1 MEIINMTGY
10 TIEEKVEIAKRHLL
24 PKQIKEHGVTSK
36 DIKLGKPQLEKIIE
50 GYTRESGVRGL
61 EKQIAKVVRY
71 VAKNIAMEE
80 EYSVKIATEDIFK
93 ILGPAREANKYENND
108 VAGVVTGLAWT
119 SVGGDILFIESI
131 LSKGKGN
138 LTITGNL
145 GKVMKESAT
154 IAMEYIK
161 ANAEEFGINP
171 DIFEK
176 YNVHIHVPEGATPKD
191 GPSAGIT
198 MLTSLVSLF
207 TQRKV
212 KKNLAMTGEI
222 TLRGKVLPVGGIK
235 EKILAAKRARI
246 KEIILCEENKK
257 DIEEIKE
264 EYLKGLTFNYV
275 TDMSDVL
282 KHAITKQKVKNYK
295 EL

>member
-1 MEIINMTGY
+1 MSQDILLRKKLRSLSDN
-10 TIEEKVEIAKRHLL
+10 LL
-24 PKQIKEHGVTSK
+24 PKQLKEHGLSDK
-36 DIKLGKPQLEKIIE
+36 DIRIGKPQLEKIVE

-61 EKQIAKVVRY
+61 EKQIAKMVRY

-80 EYSVKIATEDIFK
+80 AYNVKISNDDI
-93 ILGPAREANKYENND
+93 IEVLGRPKLERDKYENNN

-119 SVGGDILFIESI
+119 RVGGDILFIESI
-131 LSKGKGN
+131 LSKGKGAMS
-138 LTITGNL
+138 ITGNL

-154 IAMEYIK
+154 IAMEFIK
-161 ANAEEFGINP
+161 ANADELGVDP
-171 DIFEK
+171 DVFDK

-191 GPSAGIT
+191 GPSAGVT

-212 KKNLAMTGEI
+212 KKSLAMTGEI

-246 KEIILCEENKK
+246 KEILLCEENRR
-257 DIEEIKE
+257 DIEEIKP
-264 EYLKGLTFNYV
+264 EYLKGLTFHYV
-275 TDMSDVL
+275 SDMREVIDIAV
-282 KHAITKQKVKNYK
+282 TKTKVKNYK
-295 EL
+295 KL